1 VLKIEERLKVRVRS
15 REGFCL
21 ASLGIQCG
29 LKNGGDG
36 VTIERSEHE
45 QGGEK
50 KCRREHCESLN
61 EVVLSSEALAEG
73 EV

>member
-1 VLKIEERLKVRVRS
+1 VLKIEERLKIRFCS

-21 ASLGIQCG
+21 ASLRIQCG

-45 QGGEK
+45 QAGEK
-50 KCRREHCESLN
+50 NCRREHCESLN
-61 EVVLSSEALAEG
+61 EVVLSSEALAEV